1 MVTPSYL
8 QPGDKIIIVSPAGK
22 VTEEHVLPA
31 AKWLEEQGYRV
42 ELGKNVFA
50 SHFQYAGTDYQ
61 RYKDMQKA
69 LDDKEAKAILC
80 SRGGY
85 GTVRIINKLDFSI
98 FMQYPKWIIGFSDI
112 TILHSCLNNKRVA
125 TIHGVMPKYFW
136 DKKGSPNDNLI
147 TLMDIL
153 TGKKVTY
160 TLPGS
165 EYNQSGK
172 VTAELVGGNLSIISS
187 MFGTCC
193 ELNTKN
199 KILFIEEIDEF
210 LYHADR
216 MMHQLNMSGKLS
228 KLAGLVI
235 GNFTDMKDNE
245 SPFGKNIH
253 EIISEAV
260 SNFEYPVCF
269 GFPGGHDEKNL
280 ALAFGKT
287 WELDISK
294 RKTILTLII

>member
-1 MVTPSYL
+1 MITPSYL

-22 VTEEHVLPA
+22 VSEKYILPA
-31 AKWLEEQGYRV
+31 VKWLEDQGYRV
-42 ELGKNVFA
+42 ELGKNIFA
-50 SHFQYAGTDYQ
+50 SHFQFAGTDSQ

-69 LDDKEAKAILC
+69 LDDKETKAILC

-98 FMQYPKWIIGFSDI
+98 FMDYPKWIIGFSDV
-112 TILHSCLNNKRVA
+112 TILHSCLNNRRVA
-125 TIHGVMPKYFW
+125 TIHGVMPKYFF
-136 DKKGSPNDNLI
+136 DKKGVPNENLY
-147 TLMDIL
+147 TLMKL
-153 TGKKVTY
+153 LSGQKVSY
-160 TLPGS
+160 TIPGS
-165 EYNQSGK
+165 KNNQPGK
-172 VTAELVGGNLSIISS
+172 ITGELAGGNLSIISS

-193 ELNTKN
+193 ELDTKG
-199 KILFIEEIDEF
+199 KILFIEDIDEF

-245 SPFGKNIH
+245 SPFGKSIH

-260 SNFEYPVCF
+260 SNYDYPVCF

-280 ALAFGKT
+280 ALAFGKN
-287 WELDISK
+287 WNLEVSK
-294 RKTILTLII
+294 KKTTLTLI